1 MNTLLFFEFNGFEL
15 IVIAFALAYPV
26 LSIICLIDIV
36 RSDFKD
42 AVTKLIWALIVLFAP
57 FIGSIV
63 YLIVGRNSKT
73 SIP

>member
-1 MNTLLFFEFNGFEL
+1 MNTLLFFEFNGVEL
-15 IVIAFALAYPV
+15 IFIAFALAYPL

-42 AVTKLIWALIVLFAP
+42 SVTKLIWALIVLFAP

-63 YLIVGRNSKT
+63 YLIIGRKSKI
-73 SIP
+73 SVP